1 MMASYDIQGAGH
13 IDTLKLVCKTSL
25 KANQLIDIGDIEGF
39 QKMSKVYDQ
48 LMKSGKFTAA
58 QNKAESGEF
67 VDSIGELIEMCEKQ
81 GYIERYYVES
91 PKDRVDLTIADMQ
104 RYTRTLIEEETNL
117 PLMVEKALREIDK
130 EDKDNA
136 ANSETDIIDDL
147 DLSLEDLE
155 ATLQDKDFSEFE
167 EFLESESAADADF
180 LRGGN

>member
-1 MMASYDIQGAGH
+1 
-13 IDTLKLVCKTSL
+13 
-25 KANQLIDIGDIEGF
+25 
-39 QKMSKVYDQ
+39 MSKVYDS

-67 VDSIGELIEMCEKQ
+67 VDSIGELIELCEKQ

-117 PLMVEKALREIDK
+117 PIMVEKALREIDK

-136 ANSETDIIDDL
+136 ANTEDEIIDDVEIS
-147 DLSLEDLE
+147 LSDLE
-155 ATLQDKDFSEFE
+155 ATLTDKDFTDFN
-167 EFLESESAADADF
+167 EFLDGESAADANYLQGDQ
-180 LRGGN
+180 L

>member
-39 QKMSKVYDQ
+39 QKMSKVYDS

-58 QNKAESGEF
+58 QNKAETGEF
-67 VDSIGELIEMCEKQ
+67 VDSIGELIELCEKQ
-81 GYIERYYVES
+81 GYIERYYIES

-117 PLMVEKALREIDK
+117 PNMVEKALREIDK
-130 EDKDNA
+130 EDKANA
-136 ANSETDIIDDL
+136 ENTEDSIVDDIDF
-147 DLSLEDLE
+147 SLEDLE
-155 ATLQDKDFSEFE
+155 ATIKDKDFSDFE
-167 EFLESESAADADF
+167 DFLEDSAAADAEF
-180 LRGGN
+180 LAGGG